1 MRRTPALVAILA
13 AALAAGCGGSNG
25 GSKDEKAGGGGG
37 PPPPPPVV
45 GPIVPQTDSAL
56 AELAKF
62 IGEQEAGGKIDRTKP
77 DWKTRLPKPP
87 QATFDASKTYFWDLV
102 TNKGPIRVRLMP
114 KIAPMHV
121 SSLSY
126 LTLLGYYD
134 GLTFHR
140 VIPGFMAQGGDPVGN
155 GSGSP
160 GYEYE
165 GEFDPLIKHDREG
178 ILSAAHR
185 GPGTDGSQFFLTF
198 APTPHLDRI
207 HTVYG
212 EVVAGLETLKALERA
227 GTRRGDPTE
236 RLVIEK
242 ATVTS
247 E

>member
-1 MRRTPALVAILA
+1 MRRTPALLAILVA
-13 AALAAGCGGSNG
+13 ASTALAAGCGGG
-25 GSKDEKAGGGGG
+25 EKEKAGGSGGPPP

-45 GPIVPQTDSAL
+45 GPIVPQTDPAL

-62 IGEQEAGGKIDRTKP
+62 IAESKIDRTRP
-77 DWKTRLPKPP
+77 DWKAHLPKPP
-87 QATFDASKTYFWDLV
+87 QATFDASKTYYWDLV
-102 TNKGPIRVRLMP
+102 TNKGPLRVRLMP

-121 SSLSY
+121 SSLAY
-126 LTLLGYYD
+126 LTLLGFYD

-140 VIPGFMAQGGDPVGN
+140 VIPGFMAQGGDPTGD
-155 GSGSP
+155 GSGGP
-160 GYEYE
+160 GYLYE

-198 APTPHLDRI
+198 GPTSHLDQL

-212 EVVAGLETLKALERA
+212 EVTAGMETLRALERA
-227 GTRRGDPTE
+227 GTRPNGVTTE